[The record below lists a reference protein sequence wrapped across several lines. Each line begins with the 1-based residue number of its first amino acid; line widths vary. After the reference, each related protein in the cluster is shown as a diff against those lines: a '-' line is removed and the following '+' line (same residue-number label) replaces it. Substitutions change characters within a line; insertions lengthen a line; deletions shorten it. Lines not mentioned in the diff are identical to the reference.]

1 MVQFVARDDEGQG
14 ADCDFILVGGSPAQP
29 CFVAKGVEKGRGG
42 AANEGEFLDQVGQG
56 PLAEL
61 AGADVVVLL
70 ETAEGRLVG
79 AGDAQG
85 AIGKDALAVGDM
97 AEDFLDGP
105 FVGSIS
111 KVAVAFT
118 ARGKELGHLQPLCIE
133 NRDDVIPGNQGNV
146 FFVEGRIF
154 AWCGAGGGGLG

>member
-29 CFVAKGVEKGRGG
+29 CFVAKGVEKGGGG
-42 AANEGEFLDQVGQG
+42 AADEGEFLDQVGQG
-56 PLAEL
+56 TLAEL
-61 AGADVVVLL
+61 TGADVVVLL

-79 AGDAQG
+79 ARDAQG
-85 AIGKDALAVGDM
+85 AIGKDALAVGDV

-111 KVAVAFT
+111 KVPVAFT
-118 ARGKELGHLQPLCIE
+118 ARGKELGHLQSLRIE

-146 FFVEGRIF
+146 LLVEGRIF
-154 AWCGAGGGGLG
+154 AWCWAGRGGLG